1 MLQLYNGLDA
11 LGHGCLIRDVVLEV
25 FNHTKPLDLFLSEHL
40 GHGGVRGEHPF
51 VLRVLQVVLL
61 NVGPQFLDQLR
72 PGHLR
77 AFGSD
82 MDIQFLRQIQGLVNA
97 SLLGPTSGWTSRH
110 NDLSLMI

>member
-1 MLQLYNGLDA
+1 MA
-11 LGHGCLIRDVVLEV
+11 LEV

-40 GHGGVRGEHPF
+40 GHGDVRGEHPF
-51 VLRVLQVVLL
+51 VVRILKVVLL
-61 NVGPQFLDQLR
+61 NLDPQILDQLR

-77 AFGSD
+77 SFGSD
-82 MDIQFLRQIQGLVNA
+82 YDIQFLRQSQGLVDT